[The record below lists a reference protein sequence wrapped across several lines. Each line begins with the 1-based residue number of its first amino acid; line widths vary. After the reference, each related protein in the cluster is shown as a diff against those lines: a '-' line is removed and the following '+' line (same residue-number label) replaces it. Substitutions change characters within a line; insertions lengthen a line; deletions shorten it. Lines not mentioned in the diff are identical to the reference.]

1 MGRSKLPQQFGI
13 IDRRVWD
20 KIENFDKQFLP
31 KYNYHRKKL
40 DEIDNEIDDMMVIIE
55 NLKLDK
61 QKHIK
66 RCEEIWKENKHLH
79 SDYGLKYNISKNDKY
94 SSIVDR
100 DGFNKE
106 GKSKTQL
113 LKERKFMGRYW
124 LINIKHKGSSKTI
137 HCGKD
142 EKVKDIIIDKL
153 EIDKSELE
161 DNTLMITPKGREET
175 IGENN
180 IKNYLNFLVREN
192 LEDKLIESNHK
203 GINFFGMKINFNN
216 LIE

>member
-40 DEIDNEIDDMMVIIE
+40 DDIDNEIDDMMVIIE

-94 SSIVDR
+94 SSIIDR

-124 LINIKHKGSSKTI
+124 LINIKHKGGSKTI

-161 DNTLMITPKGREET
+161 DTTLMITPKGREET

-203 GINFFGMKINFNN
+203 GINFFGMEINFNN

>member
-1 MGRSKLPQQFGI
+1 MGRSKLPKQFGI
-13 IDRRVWD
+13 IDKRVWD
-20 KIENFDKQFLP
+20 KIENFDKQFLF

-40 DEIDNEIDDMMVIIE
+40 DDIDDEIDDMMVIIE
-55 NLKLDK
+55 NLKKDK
-61 QKHIK
+61 QKHIR

-79 SDYGLKYNISKNDKY
+79 SDYGLKFNISKNDKY
-94 SSIVDR
+94 SSILDR
-100 DGFNKE
+100 KGFNKE

-142 EKVKDIIIDKL
+142 EEVKKLIIDKL
-153 EIDKSELE
+153 RIDESELE
-161 DNTLMITPKGREET
+161 NTSLMTTPKGREET

-203 GINFFGMKINFNN
+203 GINFFGMKIKFND
-216 LIE
+216 LID